1 MNITPIASVIMPTYN
16 SAPYVREAIESIL
29 NQSYPDFELLIYDDC
44 SSDNTVRII
53 EKYRDLRIR
62 LFTKEANTGYT
73 DSLIMGIAAAKGK
86 YIVRM
91 DSDDISDLKRIEK
104 QVGFLEQNPEYGI
117 VGSWV
122 QTIQDNGQSQVW
134 KYPVAHEDITLFT
147 LANAPFAH
155 PSVTLRKDVL
165 LTNDINYSRSY
176 EPCEDYK
183 LWTELLK
190 VTKGKNVDEV
200 LLHYRLHEQQT
211 IKMKKQRLIERS
223 NTIRQEVL
231 KDFFD
236 RQVSSDEIR
245 VHYYF
250 FNEIPSGEAPPV
262 ENRFLWKK
270 KLTSWFAGAGKNKK
284 GIKMVDQYW
293 LMHLRTISSYKI
305 SYLKF
310 LADKAVISGLS
321 LPELIRFIAKCLI
334 GYKIPVKA

>member
-29 NQSYPDFELLIYDDC
+29 NQSFPDFELLIYDDC
-44 SSDNTVRII
+44 SSDNTVPII
-53 EKYRDLRIR
+53 EKYQDLRIR
-62 LFTKEANTGYT
+62 LFTKDANTGYT

-104 QVGFLEQNPEYGI
+104 QVAFLEQNSEYGI

-122 QTIQDNGQSQVW
+122 QTVHETGQSQVW

-155 PSVTLRKDVL
+155 PSVTFRKEVL
-165 LTNDINYSRSY
+165 LTNDINYSRAY

-190 VTKGKNVDEV
+190 VTKGKNLDEV

-211 IKMKKQRLIERS
+211 IKVKKQRLIERS
-223 NTIRQEVL
+223 NIIRQEVL
-231 KDFFD
+231 NDLFD

-250 FNEIPSGEAPPV
+250 FNEIPSGESPPF
-262 ENRFLWKK
+262 EIKYLWKK
-270 KLTSWFAGAGKNKK
+270 KLTSWFTSVGKDKK

-310 LADKAVISGLS
+310 LADKAVFSGLS

-334 GYKIPVKA
+334 GYKISVKA